1 MSIICR
7 KTNKHIKLILI
18 TSHTERTI
26 AYLFGT
32 IFYFLRINLILAEKT
47 VTILMV
53 MLEMVLEKA

>member
-1 MSIICR
+1 MSVTSR

-18 TSHTERTI
+18 TSNTERTI

-32 IFYFLRINLILAEKT
+32 ILYFLRINLILAEKT

-53 MLEMVLEKA
+53 MLGMVLEKA